1 MCGSKVSKG
10 KDNDCDLVEVKV
22 ESGVRT
28 DNDMS
33 LKTVGVKQLLVKV
46 ILRNCEKN
54 TNLEIGKN
62 E

>member
-33 LKTVGVKQLLVKV
+33 LKAVGVKQLL
-46 ILRNCEKN
+46 R
-54 TNLEIGKN
+54 
-62 E
+62 